1 MLFEACGLLAL
12 GGIQH
17 SRTIFGLE
25 EKDIGELSA
34 DWRGIVR
41 HRDLSVARTA
51 RRADGHLGVEDVFA
65 MDS

>member
-12 GGIQH
+12 GGTRH
-17 SRTIFGLE
+17 SRTIFGL

-41 HRDLSVARTA
+41 DRDLSVARTA